1 MKYSFIVKIYAKAP
15 SLIKKMMRKAF
26 GKSVKAE
33 CESEILREIWKKYY
47 GVEIGKYTYGCFNDS
62 FPAGTLVGKYCS
74 ISKGVKVLNADHPI
88 SSACLTPYFYNKS
101 LGFEVEDVSRSR
113 LTIGNDVWIGYNSI
127 ILSKCT
133 SIGNGAIIGAGSIVT
148 KDVPP
153 YAIVAGNPAKVL
165 RYRFDNDT
173 CEHIDRTIWW
183 DDAPENLFKFK
194 DYMSNPKVFCD
205 KYGGEKNG

>member
-1 MKYSFIVKIYAKAP
+1 MKYDFIVNIYAKAP
-15 SLIKKMMRKAF
+15 SIIKKMMRKAF
-26 GKSVKAE
+26 CKSVKTE
-33 CESEILREIWKKYY
+33 CESEILREIWEKYY
-47 GVEIGKYTYGCFNDS
+47 GVKIGMYTYGCFNDS
-62 FPAGTLVGKYCS
+62 LPAGTSVGKYCS

-88 SSACLTPYFYNKS
+88 SSVCSTPYFYNKS
-101 LGFEVEDVSRSR
+101 LGFNVEDVHRSR

-153 YAIVAGNPAKVL
+153 YAIVAGNPTKIL

-173 CEHIDRTIWW
+173 CEHIDKTIWW
-183 DDAPENLFKFK
+183 EDSPDNLFKFK
-194 DYMSNPKVFCD
+194 DYMNNPKVFCD
-205 KYGGEKNG
+205 KYGGVKNG